1 MMKYTIE
8 FKVVQGGGYKMI
20 PIVEEVRN
28 NDSYGDQIGISYIDN
43 ALWISEDTDLEDEDV
58 LDFIKDYFENRRAV
72 LGFLQRIM
80 S

>member
-1 MMKYTIE
+1 MKYTIE

-28 NDSYGDQIGISYIDN
+28 NGSYGDQIGISYIDN